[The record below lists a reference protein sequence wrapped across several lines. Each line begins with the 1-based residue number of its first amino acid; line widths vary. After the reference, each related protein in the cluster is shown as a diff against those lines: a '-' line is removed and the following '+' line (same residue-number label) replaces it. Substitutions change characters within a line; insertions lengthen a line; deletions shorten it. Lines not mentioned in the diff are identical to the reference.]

1 MQTPGH
7 HPGHTE
13 PKPTFSDL
21 QWTYTWPSSDNIIYK
36 VQTALFSF
44 FFFKVKENYI
54 ISTNRTYHLL
64 YSLIKPSFTYFQ

>member
-13 PKPTFSDL
+13 PKPTFSDGL
-21 QWTYTWPSSDNIIYK
+21 IQWTYTWPSSDNIIFK

-44 FFFKVKENYI
+44 FFFSRLRKIRLFQQIEPI
-54 ISTNRTYHLL
+54 I
-64 YSLIKPSFTYFQ
+64 YFIP

>member
-21 QWTYTWPSSDNIIYK
+21 QWTYTWQSSDNIIFK

-44 FFFKVKENYI
+44 FFSRLREIRLFQQIEPI
-54 ISTNRTYHLL
+54 I
-64 YSLIKPSFTYFQ
+64 YFIP